1 MRTALVHDALC
12 CVGGAERIF
21 KYLCEEF
28 EEADIYT
35 LCYNPNETLEF
46 FKCKEINVTWLDKL
60 IKTPQGLRLSFP
72 IAAAVMKNLDLSKYD
87 FVISSSAS
95 IAKYVSAKN
104 GKHLS
109 YCYYPTRALWEPEK
123 YFGNSKLGRSLN
135 PFLKYYREK
144 DKKLA
149 NRVDQ
154 FIAISNDTKKHIKKY
169 YNRSSHVIHCPIE
182 TENFSPSNNKSDY
195 FLLVS
200 RLLKWKR
207 VDYAVK
213 AFNELGLPL
222 KIIGTGEE
230 EEYLRS
236 IAKSNIEFLGFVDDK
251 QLTVEYSKAR
261 AVIFTPLLEYGLIP
275 LEANASGTPVIAYGY
290 AGVTE
295 TMVPYN
301 SEEGMNQQS
310 PTAVFFYEQSKEAL
324 IEAVKIFEE
333 VNFSSKDL
341 VEHASKW
348 SVESFKRKFRSY
360 VSSFID

>member
-46 FKCKEINVTWLDKL
+46 FKGKDINVTWLDKL

-72 IAAAVMKNLDLSKYD
+72 IAAAVMKNLDLSQYD
-87 FVISSSAS
+87 LVISSSAS
-95 IAKYVSAKN
+95 IAKYVDAKK
-104 GKHLS
+104 GKHIC

-123 YFGNSKLGRSLN
+123 YFGNSKWGRSLN
-135 PFLKYYREK
+135 PFLEYYRKK
-144 DKKLA
+144 DKKMTQ
-149 NRVDQ
+149 RVDQ
-154 FIAISNDTKKHIKKY
+154 FIAISEDSKKYIKKY
-169 YNRSSHVIHCPIE
+169 YERDSYVIHCPIE
-182 TENFSPSNNKSDY
+182 TENFSPSNNKSDC

-207 VDYAVK
+207 VDYAIE
-213 AFNELGLPL
+213 AFNDLGLPL
-222 KIIGTGEE
+222 KIIGTGGEE
-230 EEYLRS
+230 AFLKD
-236 IAKSNIEFLGFVDDK
+236 IAGPNIEFLGFVDDK
-251 QLTVEYSKAR
+251 QLAIEYSKAR

-275 LEANASGTPVIAYGY
+275 LEANASGTPVIAYGK

-301 SEEGMNQQS
+301 SEEKMIRQS
-310 PTAVFFYEQSKEAL
+310 PTAVFFYEQSKESL
-324 IEAVKIFEE
+324 IEAIKVFEQVDFVSE
-333 VNFSSKDL
+333 NL
-341 VEHASKW
+341 VDHASEW
-348 SVESFKRKFRSY
+348 SVKSFKREIRAY
-360 VSSFID
+360 VSSFIE

>member
-12 CVGGAERIF
+12 CVGGAERVF

-35 LCYNPNETLEF
+35 LCYNPSETLEF
-46 FKCKEINVTWLDKL
+46 FRTKDINVTWLDKL

-72 IAAAVMKNLDLSKYD
+72 IAASVMKNLDLSQFD
-87 FVISSSAS
+87 LVISSSAS

-123 YFGNSKLGRSLN
+123 YFGNNKWRRNLN
-135 PFLKYYREK
+135 PFLEYYREK
-144 DKKLA
+144 DIKLTQ
-149 NRVDQ
+149 RVDQ
-154 FIAISNDTKKHIKKY
+154 FIAISEDSRYHIKKY
-169 YNRSSHVIHCPIE
+169 YCRNSHVINCPIE
-182 TENFSPSNNKSDY
+182 TEKFLPSNNKSDY

-207 VDYAVK
+207 VDYAIE
-213 AFNELGLPL
+213 AFNELGFPL
-222 KIIGTGEE
+222 KIVGTGEE

-236 IAKSNIEFLGFVDDK
+236 VAESNIEFLGFIDDK
-251 QLTVEYSKAR
+251 QLAIEYSNAR
-261 AVIFTPLLEYGLIP
+261 AVIFTPSLEYGLIP
-275 LEANASGTPVIAYGY
+275 LEANASGTPVIAYGMG
-290 AGVTE
+290 GVAE

-301 SEEGMNQQS
+301 SEEKMTQQS

-324 IEAVKIFEE
+324 IEAIEVFEQ
-333 VNFSSKDL
+333 VDFISDNL
-341 VEHASKW
+341 VDYASRW
-348 SVESFKRKFRSY
+348 GVESFKRKFRAY
-360 VSSFID
+360 VNSFFD